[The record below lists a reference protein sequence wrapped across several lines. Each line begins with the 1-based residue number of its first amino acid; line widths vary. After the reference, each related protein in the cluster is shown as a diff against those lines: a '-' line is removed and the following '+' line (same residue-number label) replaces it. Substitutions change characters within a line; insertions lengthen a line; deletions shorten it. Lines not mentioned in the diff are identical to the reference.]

1 MQVKDLFKKDI
12 FRAINGVVKADQLD
26 KDTVWQELDEFVVT
40 KELDQHFRQFFSS
53 YVESIDN
60 PKDADLSGKIGV
72 WVSGFFGSGK
82 SHFIKILSYLLQ
94 NKEHQYDGEAKQAVE
109 FFDTKIKDATIY
121 GDIKRAVTANTD
133 VILFNID
140 SKADTRAGR
149 DAILAVFL
157 KVLNEMQGYSPDH
170 PHIAH
175 MERYLDEK
183 GKLEKF
189 HEEFKKATGDDW
201 VKERDAYEFNRDEVV
216 KALSAALG
224 QSTESCEKWID
235 KAEENFSLTVEN
247 FCKWVKEY
255 LDRQGPDHRVI
266 FLVDEV
272 GQFIGGDTH
281 LMLNLQTITE
291 DLGTMCNGRAWV
303 VVTSQ
308 EDIDAVLGDLRT
320 TKSHDFSKIQGRF
333 KTRLSLSSANVD
345 EVIQERLL
353 AKRDDGAIRGE
364 MEKVCNLDI
373 LRNQLSFQNVGM
385 TFKQYKDADDFCCNY
400 PFAPYQFQLVQK
412 IFEAIRKAG
421 ATGLHLS
428 RGERS
433 ILDAFQSAGK
443 SVADSEVGV
452 LVPLYCFYP
461 SIESFLDTAVKRT
474 IDQAKDNASLKP
486 FDIDVLR
493 VLFLIRYVDEIRGNI
508 DNLTTLCIDEIDCD
522 RLALKKQIEESLL
535 RLEKETLIN
544 RSGDNFFFLTNE
556 ERDINREIKSVDL
569 SSGEEA
575 KVLGEVIFDD
585 VLKGTRKH
593 RYQANK
599 MDFTFNRVCDGF
611 PYGTRNDKDLTV
623 LVYTPMGETNPEL
636 YENSRFQRESGQ
648 DGGQIVIRLEDDPS
662 LARELRQYLQTEKYL
677 RAKSDDTL
685 PETTKRIHRA
695 MADDNRERRERLRHL
710 VGNLMSDA
718 AYFAAGQRVEI
729 KSSAPLTALDE
740 GLEYLIDNTFSK
752 MAYITKFS
760 DEPKKEL
767 QAILRANDIQKAA
780 MEGVN
785 DKAVE
790 EIRDYINLSD
800 KANHS
805 VVLFDMLD
813 RYEKRP
819 YGWSNDEVLIL
830 VARLLVLGEIQLVI
844 NGAPLAIEKVYDNIT
859 NSRKQ
864 RSITVVKRE
873 MVDEATLQKC
883 RNLGKDVFSEMG
895 PDSEDGLFEFLKGK
909 CQAWESS
916 LSSYKALADTGNYP
930 GQAEISDGLS
940 TIKALLAA
948 DEPGKFI
955 DRFLENKADLL
966 DLSEEFHE
974 IDNFYRHQKPTWEKL
989 RKAHDRFGLN
999 RMELERDE
1007 QACKSLNRMQEILSA
1022 PSPYNLVHEAEALI
1036 STVEGINT
1044 GIVSK
1049 RRESALSRILE
1060 LQKQLSEEVEKVAG
1074 EDSLRSNCLG
1084 PMESLRKSVEK
1095 QESVAHIAQAVQEA
1109 ERALDSGLAKIDE
1122 FLKKKQEDNKDDD
1135 KPVVV
1140 VKPRK
1145 EIRPSSLVN
1154 STYLESQEDIEGFL
1168 DALRRELEEAVARG
1182 ERIQI
1187 R

>member
-1 MQVKDLFKKDI
+1 MKISDLFKKDI
-12 FRAINGVVKADQLD
+12 ARPINGVVKADQLD
-26 KDTVWQELDEFVVT
+26 EESVWQELDEFVVT
-40 KELDQHFRQFFSS
+40 KELDGHLRKFFER
-53 YVESIDN
+53 YCEAIDTPN
-60 PKDADLSGKIGV
+60 DPNISGKIGI

-82 SHFIKILSYLLQ
+82 SHFIKVLSHLLD
-94 NKEHQYDGEAKQAVE
+94 NEEHVHDGQTKLAVD
-109 FFDTKIKDATIY
+109 FFDDKIADAMIL
-121 GDIKRAVTANTD
+121 GDIKRAVASDTD

-140 SKADTRAGR
+140 SKADSGSGR

-157 KVLNEMQGYSPDH
+157 KVLNEKLGYSPDH
-170 PHIAH
+170 AHIAH

-183 GKLEKF
+183 GKYVDFQNTYKMLTQTEWK
-189 HEEFKKATGDDW
+189 D
-201 VKERDAYEFNRDEVV
+201 ERDAYEFNRDEVIE
-216 KALSAALG
+216 ALSKTLG
-224 QSTESCEKWID
+224 QSQESCEKWVD
-235 KAEENFSLTVEN
+235 TGESTFSLTVEN
-247 FCKWVKEY
+247 FAKWVKEY
-255 LDRQGPDHRVI
+255 LDKQGPKHRVI

-272 GQFIGGDTH
+272 GQFIGSDTA

-291 DLGTMCNGRAWV
+291 QLGTVCNGRAWV

-308 EDIDAVLGDLRT
+308 EDIDAVLGEMRT
-320 TKSHDFSKIQGRF
+320 SRENDFSKIQGRF

-353 AKRDDGAIRGE
+353 RKHDSVCPDL
-364 MEKVCNLDI
+364 EKLYSEKGDI
-373 LRNQLSFQNVGM
+373 LKNQLSFREVG
-385 TFKQYKDADDFCCNY
+385 TTYKQFKETDDFVHTY
-400 PFAPYQFQLVQK
+400 PFAPYQFKLLQR
-412 IFEAIRKAG
+412 IFESIRKAG
-421 ATGLHLS
+421 ATGLHLAQ
-428 RGERS
+428 GERS
-433 ILDAFQSAGK
+433 LLDAFQHAAKTVS
-443 SVADSEVGV
+443 DRDVGV
-452 LVPLYCFYP
+452 LVPLYMFYP

-493 VLFLIRYVDEIRGNI
+493 VLFLIRYVDEIKGNI

-599 MDFTFNRVCDGF
+599 MDFSFNRVCDGF
-611 PYGTRNDKDLTV
+611 PYGTRTDKDLTV
-623 LVYTPMGETNPEL
+623 QVYTPMGETNPEL
-636 YENSRFQRESGQ
+636 FENSRFQRESGQ
-648 DGGQIVIRLEDDPS
+648 DGGQVVIKLEDDPS

-677 RAKSDDTL
+677 RAKSDDTS

-695 MADDNRERRERLRHL
+695 MAEDNRERRERLRHL

-785 DKAVE
+785 DKALE

-800 KANHS
+800 KASHS

-830 VARLLVLGEIQLVI
+830 VARLLVLGEIQLVM

-930 GQAEISDGLS
+930 GKAEITDGLS

-966 DLSEEFHE
+966 DLSEEFHD

-1007 QACKSLNRMQEILSA
+1007 QACKALNRMWEILSA
-1022 PSPYNLVHEAEALI
+1022 PSPYNLVHEAESLI

-1049 RRESALSRILE
+1049 RREAALTRIDE
-1060 LQKQLSEEVEKVAG
+1060 LQKQLSEELEKVGG

-1084 PMESLRKSVEK
+1084 PMDSLRMSVEK

-1122 FLKKKQEDNKDDD
+1122 FLKKKQEDSKDDD
-1135 KPVVV
+1135 EPVVV

-1145 EIRPSSLVN
+1145 EIRPSSLVK

-1168 DALRRELEEAVARG
+1168 DALRRELEESIARG